1 MATTSSDAAG
11 WRVKLERGP
20 DWLFVRLERDTDRAR
35 TAVSAGLAEA
45 IWGMISENHAHRVVL
60 ELDRVG
66 PVDDGLLEAIG
77 DVGERVR
84 AAGGLIRACGLTGPD
99 LGRLKSSP
107 GGPPHFDNR
116 LEAVGGPRGGGCTP

>member
-1 MATTSSDAAG
+1 MAVTSPGASG
-11 WRVKLERGP
+11 WRVNLERGP
-20 DWLFVRLERDTDRAR
+20 DWLFVRLEPDADRAR
-35 TAVSAGLAEA
+35 IVVAAGLAEA

-66 PVDDGLLEAIG
+66 TVDDGLLDAIG

-84 AAGGLIRACGLTGPD
+84 ASGGLIRACGLTGSN

-107 GGPPHFDNR
+107 GGPPHFENR
-116 LEAVGGPRGGGCTP
+116 LEAVGGPRGGGCVP